1 MIHFFTFHFFLMIG
15 KIYISRDIYDFAWSF
30 GIFSE
35 TCTAFCLSRLELC
48 FILITLIF
56 LFIKH
61 IWCIYNAMKRIKLI
75 YRFRIGDASSFHM
88 NWLKNFVQ
96 RVIKRKLPIDTFIRY
111 FKTLDIK
118 IVLLSACG
126 VLEIRIKNLHDEK
139 LTA

>member
-1 MIHFFTFHFFLMIG
+1 MTHFFTFHFFLMIG
-15 KIYISRDIYDFAWSF
+15 KIYISRDIYDLAW
-30 GIFSE
+30 
-35 TCTAFCLSRLELC
+35 
-48 FILITLIF
+48 TLGSSMKRVQHFVYHVWNYVSF

-126 VLEIRIKNLHDEK
+126 VLEMRIKNLHDEK

>member
-1 MIHFFTFHFFLMIG
+1 MILHEALGSSMKRVQHFVYHVWN
-15 KIYISRDIYDFAWSF
+15 YVS
-30 GIFSE
+30 
-35 TCTAFCLSRLELC
+35 
-48 FILITLIF
+48 F

-118 IVLLSACG
+118 IVLLSLWCFRNTNQKSSRW
-126 VLEIRIKNLHDEK
+126 EINCLRCLCLHFLRLNGDINATDK
-139 LTA
+139 DII